1 MSCPVCQSAA
11 SKLLW
16 CASDRLFH
24 TTNQRFVLCECRN
37 CGVIFLSRAPQ
48 EAELEAYYPR
58 GYWWQTAELRRR
70 DDFWH
75 GLLEIYRQAMV
86 YGHVRRIKRL
96 ARKVRAHGARFLDV
110 GCGDSLVLARCPELP
125 LVRVGLDSSFDAL
138 AAAQRRGGLGLV
150 QGSLKR
156 MPFPDGSLN
165 VITLFHV
172 LEHVAEPIPCLQEIR
187 RVLAVGGWLTVQV
200 PNVTSFQRKLFGRRW
215 AGFDVPRHLVN
226 YSSKNLRMLLE
237 QNGFVVHRV
246 DQFSLRDN
254 PAMLVMSLFP
264 SLYPPSRRLPAAH
277 DEPPSAW
284 ANGVLDVAYL
294 FLTLLSFPFALVE
307 SLAGRG
313 GTIFIEAQKR

>member
-1 MSCPVCQSAA
+1 MSCPSCQSAA

-16 CASDRLFH
+16 RASDRLFR
-24 TTNQRFVLCECRN
+24 TTNRRFDLRECQS
-37 CGVIFLSRAPQ
+37 CGVIFLSPTPQ

-75 GLLEIYRQAMV
+75 GFLELYRRAMV
-86 YGHVRRIKRL
+86 CGHVRRIKRL
-96 ARKVRAHGARFLDV
+96 AAKVGAQGAQLLDV
-110 GCGDSLVLARCPELP
+110 GCGDGLVLAGCPELP

-138 AAAQRRGGLGLV
+138 LAAQRRGGLGLV

-165 VITLFHV
+165 VVALFHV
-172 LEHVAEPIPCLQEIR
+172 LEHVAEPILCLQEIY
-187 RVLAVGGWLTVQV
+187 RVLAIDGWLAVQV
-200 PNVTSFQRKLFGRRW
+200 PNVASLQHKLFGRRW

-226 YSSKNLRMLLE
+226 YSSKSLRTLLE
-237 QNGFVVHRV
+237 RNGFVVHRV
-246 DQFSLRDN
+246 AQFSLRDN

-264 SLYPPSRRLPAAH
+264 SLYPPSRRLRSVR
-277 DEPPSAW
+277 DERPPAW

-294 FLTLLSFPFALVE
+294 FLTLLSFPFALGE